1 MKLKIVAFLCLSIF
15 LFEGCKPLEGED
27 KVEITILQL
36 NDVYE
41 MSPVSGGKL
50 GGLARVQTLLKE
62 LRAKNPN
69 TYTFLSGDLLSPS
82 AIGTAKFPN
91 SDNKLAG
98 MQMVDILNKM
108 EWDYFS
114 LGNHEFDI
122 GIKDLSERLDSMK
135 FVTVADN
142 VLESST
148 LKNFR
153 NTKRSQ
159 ILNVE
164 GVRIG
169 LFGVMTDGYVYEGAK
184 VSDPFIASK
193 KAVDSLKGENVDMI
207 FGITHLNIDEDIKIA
222 EGIPG
227 INLIMGGHEHENY
240 YYQRGKK
247 FTTIAKADANAKTV
261 YVHHI
266 NYNKSTKEAIITSDL
281 ILIDSTF
288 KPDPEID
295 VVIEKWTTM
304 AFDYFEKKFGG
315 DPKEEIGLPT
325 VDLDGTE
332 ASVRTRPTKLT
343 ELITKGFYN
352 HYKGSSELGVDA
364 SIMNGGSIRI
374 DDVLPAG
381 KPVTLYDIIRVS
393 PFGGT
398 ISLVEIDGK
407 SLIQALTIGG
417 KSKGS
422 GAFLQY
428 YNISKENNDW
438 KVGGNKIQTTKK
450 YKIAI
455 STYLVDKGD
464 SGLEILTT
472 KKGKTKKIGTDEPPF
487 ANVVKSQLKKDYPIK
502 K

>member
-1 MKLKIVAFLCLSIF
+1 M
-15 LFEGCKPLEGED
+15 
-27 KVEITILQL
+27 
-36 NDVYE
+36 
-41 MSPVSGGKL
+41 
-50 GGLARVQTLLKE
+50 
-62 LRAKNPN
+62 
-69 TYTFLSGDLLSPS
+69 
-82 AIGTAKFPN
+82 
-91 SDNKLAG
+91 
-98 MQMVDILNKM
+98 
-108 EWDYFS
+108 
-114 LGNHEFDI
+114 
-122 GIKDLSERLDSMK
+122 
-135 FVTVADN
+135 
-142 VLESST
+142 
-148 LKNFR
+148 
-153 NTKRSQ
+153 
-159 ILNVE
+159 
-164 GVRIG
+164 
-169 LFGVMTDGYVYEGAK
+169 
-184 VSDPFIASK
+184 
-193 KAVDSLKGENVDMI
+193 
-207 FGITHLNIDEDIKIA
+207 
-222 EGIPG
+222 
-227 INLIMGGHEHENY
+227 
-240 YYQRGKK
+240 
-247 FTTIAKADANAKTV
+247 
-261 YVHHI
+261 
-266 NYNKSTKEAIITSDL
+266 

-407 SLIQALTIGG
+407 SLIQALTIGE

>member
-1 MKLKIVAFLCLSIF
+1 MKTKIVALLCVSFLIF
-15 LFEGCKPLEGED
+15 AGCKSTD
-27 KVEITILQL
+27 NVDTVKITILQL

-62 LRAKNPN
+62 LRANNPN

-108 EWDYFS
+108 DWDFFT

-122 GIKDLSERLDSMK
+122 GIDDLTERLDSMK
-135 FVTVADN
+135 FVTIIDN
-142 VLESST
+142 VLDRKT
-148 LKNFR
+148 HKNFR
-153 NTKRSQ
+153 KTKKSQ

-169 LFGVMTDGYVYEGAK
+169 LFGVMTDGYVYEGAI
-184 VSDPFIASK
+184 VSDPFIASQ
-193 KAVDSLKGENVDMI
+193 KAVDNLKKEKVDMI
-207 FGITHLNIDEDIKIA
+207 FGITHLNIDEDVKIA
-222 EGIPG
+222 EGISG
-227 INLIMGGHEHENY
+227 ISLIMGGHEHENY
-240 YYQRGKK
+240 YYQRGEN
-247 FTTIAKADANAKTV
+247 FTTIAKADANAKTA

-266 NYNKSTKEAIITSDL
+266 TYNKLTQETLIKSDL
-281 ILIDSTF
+281 ILIDSSF
-288 KPDPEID
+288 APDPEIN
-295 VVIEKWTTM
+295 VVIEKWTSM
-304 AFDYFEKKFGG
+304 AFDFFEKKFGG

-325 VDLDGTE
+325 VDLNGTE
-332 ASVRTRPTKLT
+332 AAVRTRPTKLT

-352 HYKGSSELGVDA
+352 YYKASSKLGIDA

-381 KPVTLYDIIRVS
+381 KPVTLYDIIRIS

-398 ISLVEIDGK
+398 ISLVEIDGA
-407 SLIQALTIGG
+407 SLVQALVIGE

-428 YNISKENNDW
+428 YNISKEKGSW
-438 KVGGNKIQTTKK
+438 KIGENKIQPAKK

-464 SGLEILTT
+464 SGLEILTI
-472 KKGKTKKIGTDEPPF
+472 KNGKTIKVGTDEPPF
-487 ANVVKSQLKKDYPIK
+487 ANVVKAQLKKEYPK
-502 K
+502 

>member
-1 MKLKIVAFLCLSIF
+1 MKNKILTLFCLSFFI
-15 LFEGCKPLEGED
+15 LEGCKLTD
-27 KVEITILQL
+27 SKNKVEITILQL

-91 SDNKLAG
+91 SNNKLAG

-108 EWDYFS
+108 DWDYFT

-122 GIKDLSERLDSMK
+122 GIKDLSERLDSMQ
-135 FVTVADN
+135 FVTIIDN
-142 VLESST
+142 VLDRAT
-148 LKNFR
+148 MKNFR
-153 NTKRSQ
+153 NTQRSQ
-159 ILNVE
+159 ILNVD
-164 GVRIG
+164 GVKIG
-169 LFGVMTDGYVYEGAK
+169 LFGVMTDGYVYEGAD
-184 VSDPFIASK
+184 VSDPFIASQ
-193 KAVDSLKGENVDMI
+193 KAVNHLKNKNVDI
-207 FGITHLNIDEDIKIA
+207 IIGITHLNIAEDVKIA
-222 EGIPG
+222 EKISG
-227 INLIMGGHEHENY
+227 INLILGGHEHENY

-266 NYNKSTKEAIITSDL
+266 TYNKSNQKTIIKSDL
-281 ILIDSTF
+281 VLIDSTF
-288 KPDPEID
+288 ALDPEID
-295 VVIEKWTTM
+295 ALVKAWTTK
-304 AFDYFEKKFGG
+304 AFDYFQKKFDG
-315 DPKEEIGLPT
+315 DPQEEIGLPT
-325 VDLDGTE
+325 LDLDGTE
-332 ASVRTRPTKLT
+332 ASVRARSTELTK
-343 ELITKGFYN
+343 LITKGFYN
-352 HYKGSSELGVDA
+352 HYKESSNLGVDA

-381 KPVTLYDIIRVS
+381 KPVTLYDIIRIS

-398 ISLVEIDGK
+398 ISLVEINGAY
-407 SLIQALTIGG
+407 LIQALRIGE
-417 KSKGS
+417 KNKGS

-428 YNISKENNDW
+428 YNISKENDDW
-438 KVGGNKIQTTKK
+438 KIGVNKIQPLKK

-464 SGLEILTT
+464 TGLDIFTT
-472 KKGKTKKIGTDEPPF
+472 KKGKTTKIGTDEPPF
-487 ANVVKSQLKKDYPIK
+487 ANVVKSQFKKDYPITE
-502 K
+502 

>member
-1 MKLKIVAFLCLSIF
+1 MKIKIAALLCVSLFIF
-15 LFEGCKPLEGED
+15 GGCKSSDNVD
-27 KVEITILQL
+27 KVKITILQL

-50 GGLARVQTLLKE
+50 GGLARVQTLLKK

-91 SDNKLAG
+91 SNNKLAG
-98 MQMVDILNKM
+98 MQMVDVLNKM
-108 EWDYFS
+108 DWDYFT

-135 FVTVADN
+135 FVTIIDN
-142 VLESST
+142 VLDSNT

-153 NTKRSQ
+153 NTKRNQ
-159 ILNVE
+159 ILNVD
-164 GVRIG
+164 GVKIG
-169 LFGVMTDGYVYEGAK
+169 LFGVMTDGYVYEGAN
-184 VSDPFIASK
+184 VSDPFVASQ
-193 KAVDSLKGENVDMI
+193 KAVDNLKGENVDMI
-207 FGITHLNIDEDIKIA
+207 FGITHLNISEDVKIA
-222 EGIPG
+222 EEISGID
-227 INLIMGGHEHENY
+227 LIMGGHEHENY
-240 YYQRGKK
+240 YYQRGKN
-247 FTTIAKADANAKTV
+247 FTTIAKADANAKTA
-261 YVHHI
+261 YIHHI
-266 NYNKSTKEAIITSDL
+266 VYDKLSKKAKITSDL
-281 ILIDSTF
+281 VLIDSTF

-295 VVIEKWTTM
+295 AVIENWTTM

-325 VDLDGTE
+325 VNLDGTE
-332 ASVRTRPTKLT
+332 ASVRTRPTKLS

-352 HYKGSSELGVDA
+352 HYKESSEFGIDA
-364 SIMNGGSIRI
+364 AIMNGGSIRI

-381 KPVTLYDIIRVS
+381 KSVTLYDIIRIS

-407 SLIQALTIGG
+407 SLIQALTIGE

-422 GAFLQY
+422 GAFLQH
-428 YNISKENNDW
+428 YNISKEKGSW
-438 KVGGNKIQTTKK
+438 KIGSNKIEQSKK

-464 SGLEILTT
+464 SGLEILTI
-472 KKGKTKKIGTDEPPF
+472 KQGKVTKIGTDEPPF
-487 ANVVKSQLKKDYPIK
+487 ANVVKAQFKKDYPITK
-502 K
+502 